1 MRRVL
6 SRERREVHICMC
18 MCICAFDA
26 NSISFIKYIFQH
38 TFISSLGS
46 SFLICTTPLAT
57 FGGTTPAA
65 PAETLASREFD
76 GEVLAD
82 IVNWVGS
89 KCDCDG
95 DCDWIQQA
103 ETREKRPRIRTA
115 TGGILYMEYLLYHNT
130 ELESCS
136 QTYWNFL

>member
-1 MRRVL
+1 MRL
-6 SRERREVHICMC
+6 I
-18 MCICAFDA
+18 A

-46 SFLICTTPLAT
+46 SFLIWTTPLAT

-82 IVNWVGS
+82 IVNCVGS
-89 KCDCDG
+89 KCDGDGDCDG

-103 ETREKRPRIRTA
+103 ETREKRPRIRTGAEAA
-115 TGGILYMEYLLYHNT
+115 TGAILYRLYMEYLLYHNT
-130 ELESCS
+130 ELE
-136 QTYWNFL
+136 TYWNFF

>member
-1 MRRVL
+1 MINTHNMRRALSLSLSVL
-6 SRERREVHICMC
+6 VSLGI
-18 MCICAFDA
+18 CICAFDFA
-26 NSISFIKYIFQH
+26 ISISFIKYAQH

-89 KCDCDG
+89 NV
-95 DCDWIQQA
+95 
-103 ETREKRPRIRTA
+103 TVTVTV
-115 TGGILYMEYLLYHNT
+115 TGFNRLT
-130 ELESCS
+130 ES
-136 QTYWNFL
+136 